1 MSDLPV
7 LLRMIRGEDDQ
18 PAAEPERAEPEA
30 PEVPGAEPPSLPAIL
45 PESQVTAKDAA
56 REAMSIA
63 WKAAL
68 LRFRE
73 MSRTEDGMLHGLL
86 NAKPPS
92 VAEQCKYAQS
102 RAWVPIGHDG
112 GIAETAG
119 TVYHAVIGR
128 PGVALGNSI
137 AALAARPLRF
147 AIAVFLVT
155 LALIV
160 ALVIFA

>member
-1 MSDLPV
+1 MSDLPA
-7 LLRMIRGEDDQ
+7 LLRIARGEDDQ
-18 PAAEPERAEPEA
+18 PAAEPEHTEPPA
-30 PEVPGAEPPSLPAIL
+30 PEVPRAAPPSLPAIL
-45 PESQVTAKDAA
+45 PESQVTARDAA
-56 REAMSIA
+56 REALFIA
-63 WKAAL
+63 WRAAL

-73 MSRTEDGMLHGLL
+73 MSRAEGGMLHGLL

-92 VAEQCKYAQS
+92 VAEQCRYAQS

-112 GIAETAG
+112 GIAEMAG

-147 AIAVFLVT
+147 AIAAFLVI

-160 ALVIFA
+160 AFVIFA